1 MPIKSSVEVSEHQ
14 LHWQSDEPL
23 ILKELGVQLVLESSA
38 TDAMDNQAELEVLIG
53 CPTLKGASI
62 KKKFQAAGVPQWR
75 KSVTPVIK
83 MNDGT
88 FICLPCEKARHGF
101 KMKAL

>member
-1 MPIKSSVEVSEHQ
+1 MPIKSSVEVSEHK
-14 LHWQSDEPL
+14 LHWQSNEPL
-23 ILKELGVQLVLESSA
+23 ILKELGVQIA
-38 TDAMDNQAELEVLIG
+38 TDAETNQVELEVLIG
-53 CPTLKGASI
+53 CPTLKGARI

-83 MNDGT
+83 MNDGA
-88 FICLPCEKARHGF
+88 FICLPYEKSRHGF